1 MFRAG
6 LWCVVALMV
15 GGCLEA
21 TTRSVPRRFRR
32 RSASLSKKYL
42 SAMALL
48 LEPLLRRT
56 EDGSLSTC

>member
-21 TTRSVPRRFRR
+21 TTKSVRETLPTTVGLTEQKIFERYGF
-32 RSASLSKKYL
+32 SYSSH
-42 SAMALL
+42 
-48 LEPLLRRT
+48 RT
-56 EDGSLSTC
+56 AGSLSMC